1 MEHETALALIQLG
14 AVFFGLGLLGRL
26 AARIGLSPIPL
37 YLLGGLVF
45 GSGGLVQLG
54 HVDNFI
60 HLASEIGVVL
70 LLLLLGLEYSAP
82 ELVTGLRRSWAAGV
96 LDVVLNAT
104 PGVLVAFALGWGV
117 TGAIAMAGVTYISSS
132 GIVAKVL
139 NDLGRLGNRETPV
152 VLSILVFEDLVMA
165 GYLPVLTAVLAG
177 VGFVAGLKTLGIALL
192 AVTVVLVVA
201 LRYGRFVSAIVHS
214 EDREIF
220 LLKLLGSALL
230 VAGVASAVQVSAA
243 VGAFLLGIA
252 ISDSTAHN
260 ATKIL
265 EPLRD
270 LFAAMFFVLF
280 GLTTDPKSIPPV
292 LAWACLLAVVTTAT
306 KVATGWW
313 AAKRAGA
320 GRYGRARAGT
330 ALVAHGEFSIVIAG
344 LAVSAGAVP
353 DEFAALATTYVL
365 LMAILGPIAS
375 RVVEPLLGVLQ
386 RRKTSA
392 APATVEAAKQ
402 LGTGQEADSAKQV
415 DLSKEPDAVV
425 RESNPRTTSDQ

>member
-1 MEHETALALIQLG
+1 MVETDTALALIQLG

-26 AARIGLSPIPL
+26 AGRIGLSPIPL
-37 YLLGGLVF
+37 YLIGGLVF
-45 GSGGLVQLG
+45 GTGGLVELH
-54 HVDNFI
+54 HVDQFI

-70 LLLLLGLEYSAP
+70 LLLLLGLEYSAA
-82 ELVTGLRRSWAAGV
+82 ELVTGLRASWVAGV

-104 PGVLVAFALGWGV
+104 PGVLVSVMLGWGF
-117 TGAIAMAGVTYISSS
+117 TGAVAMAGVTYISSS

-139 NDLGRLGNRETPV
+139 NDLGRVGNRETPTI
-152 VLSILVFEDLVMA
+152 LSILVFEDLVMA

-177 VGFVAGLKTLGIALL
+177 VGFVSGLETLGIALA

-201 LRYGRFVSAIVHS
+201 LRYGRFVSMIVDS

-230 VAGVASAVQVSAA
+230 VAGVASALQVSAA

-252 ISDSTAHN
+252 ISDTTAHT

-270 LFAAMFFVLF
+270 LFAALFFVLF
-280 GLTTDPKSIPPV
+280 GLSTDPVSIPPV
-292 LAWACLLAVVTTAT
+292 LGWAVVLAVVTVTT
-306 KVATGWW
+306 KVFTGYW

-320 GRYGRARAGT
+320 SRFGRARAGT

-344 LAVSAGAVP
+344 LALSAGAVP

-365 LMAILGPIAS
+365 LMAVIGPVAA
-375 RVVEPLLGVLQ
+375 RVIEPLMSLAG
-386 RRKTSA
+386 RRLPSPNPRRAA
-392 APATVEAAKQ
+392 APSDSGEAETETQTAAETQ
-402 LGTGQEADSAKQV
+402 AETEAQA
-415 DLSKEPDAVV
+415 EG
-425 RESNPRTTSDQ
+425 